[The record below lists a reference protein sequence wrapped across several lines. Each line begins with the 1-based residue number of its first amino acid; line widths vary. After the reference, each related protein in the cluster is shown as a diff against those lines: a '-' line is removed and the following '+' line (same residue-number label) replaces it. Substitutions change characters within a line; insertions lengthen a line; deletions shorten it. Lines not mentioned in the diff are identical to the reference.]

1 VSADIRLELT
11 STQAAGRPPLHGGDD
26 ALRGAELEAAV
37 RAVDADCRRLT
48 FSGALRD
55 PDALLPGLRVAQER
69 GIASV
74 ALEGDG
80 WVFEGDGASRLA
92 AGGLDT
98 AFVVLGG
105 IRKRVHDA
113 AMGTRPEDDAL
124 AHALRGL
131 RAAIDAKLSTYVVVP
146 LLRFTLDDVMP
157 LLDYLIRSGSKP
169 TGFLLA
175 PPLEPEL
182 AERLRPSLVDH
193 GTLAKLAAKV
203 FAECARHRI
212 EHGFR
217 DKRGLL
223 PCATGGALD
232 RHGTV
237 FVERLGMMK
246 KQRGET
252 FVRVA
257 ACASCSLSQSCP
269 GAEPA
274 YVARF
279 GERDLAPVP
288 LDVSMDWRLK
298 PIHRLDERGLKSV
311 SAFEHDPERATG
323 RSLLRVNGHCNMSCA
338 FCFIDRTVPDVDT
351 NALLRAIDELAQGQR
366 DHIVLSGGEPTL
378 HPDLATLVA
387 HAKTRGFATIEIQTN
402 GVRAADLAYA
412 RALVDAGLN
421 KATLSLHSVE
431 PEISDEITRL
441 PNAFGKT
448 IRAIHH
454 FRQLGVETQ
463 VAHVITK
470 RNFAELPRM
479 VRFLREEFPRDGGK
493 LSVCFGIAQPI
504 SDLVYTWVMPRFDEV
519 RPYMREALDDCLA
532 HGLGFGGMIGQGG
545 YPPCMLDGELRYYA
559 GNLGNVYVTNDGDD
573 FYKPERCRECSFDS
587 HCLGVRKYYVEVH
600 GDAEIRPF
608 KADVSAYALPPR
620 PPEPSPRLVQIRR
633 TRDGS

>member
-1 VSADIRLELT
+1 MSTDLRLELG
-11 STQAAGRPPLHGGDD
+11 SL
-26 ALRGAELEAAV
+26 AAV
-37 RAVDADCRRLT
+37 LPSGAALDGPALEEAVRRADPDCRRLT
-48 FSGALRD
+48 FSGTPRDARALVPAVR
-55 PDALLPGLRVAQER
+55 AARER

-74 ALEGDG
+74 ALECDG
-80 WVFEGDGASRLA
+80 WVLEGDGAAVLA
-92 AGGLDT
+92 QSGLDT
-98 AFVVLGG
+98 VFVVLGG

-113 AMGTRPEDDAL
+113 VMGTRPEDEAL
-124 AHALRGL
+124 ACALRGL

-146 LLRFTLDDVMP
+146 LLRFALDDVLP
-157 LLDYLIRSGSKP
+157 LLDYLITSGSRP
-169 TGFLLA
+169 TGFLLS

-182 AERLRPSLVDH
+182 PERLRPALVDH
-193 GTLAKLAAKV
+193 RALAVLAAKV
-203 FAECARHRI
+203 FSECARHRI

-217 DKRGLL
+217 NKRGLL

-237 FVERLGMMK
+237 FVERLGLMK
-246 KQRGET
+246 KSRET

-257 ACASCSLSQSCP
+257 ACATCSLAQSCP

-279 GERDLAPVP
+279 GEHDLRPVP
-288 LDVSMDWRLK
+288 LEVSMDWRLK

-338 FCFIDRTVPDVDT
+338 FCFIDRTVPDVEEA
-351 NALLRAIDELAQGQR
+351 ALKSAIDELARSQR
-366 DHIVLSGGEPTL
+366 DHLVLSGGEPTL
-378 HPDLATLVA
+378 HPQLTALVA
-387 HAKTRGFATIEIQTN
+387 HAKASGFRVIEIQTN
-402 GVRAADLAYA
+402 GVRAADLDYA
-412 RALVDAGLN
+412 RALVEAGLT
-421 KATLSLHSVE
+421 KATISLHSVD
-431 PEISDEITRL
+431 PAVSDEITRL

-448 IRAIHH
+448 IQAIHH
-454 FRQLGVETQ
+454 FRRLGIETQ
-463 VAHVITK
+463 IAHVITK

-479 VRFLREEFPRDGGK
+479 VRFLREEFPPASGG

-559 GNLGNVYVTNDGDD
+559 TNLGNVYVTQGSDD
-573 FYKPERCRECSFDS
+573 FHKPERCRECSFDPY
-587 HCLGVRKYYVEVH
+587 CLGVRKYYVEVH

-608 KADVSAYALPPR
+608 EADVAAVAGIEPVTRVEPR
-620 PPEPSPRLVQIRR
+620 EQLVQLRR
-633 TRDGS
+633 ARGDA